1 MCKLNFPRGR
11 IFFTVNIAGHDM
23 LTQQMPETL
32 SIVGAGRVGRS
43 LGRRLHELG
52 WRVDV
57 VMTRSIPTARAA
69 VRIIGAGHATDR
81 LTRQLLVSDVV
92 LLATPDGAIANVA
105 ADLARLGGNE
115 WRGKIV
121 LHTSGA
127 LDSSA
132 LGALADEGAA
142 VGSIHPMQTFSGQ
155 STPGLAGTV
164 FGIDGS
170 PAAQKV
176 ARKMIRQM
184 GGVAVRL
191 SGANKA
197 AYHAAGTFACA
208 HVLAL
213 MEAATRLLMSQGFK
227 RRQATRALLT
237 LTRQT
242 LDNLERIGPR
252 GAWTGPLTRGDFTT
266 VKRHVDALSDFS
278 PEYLDA
284 YRSLSRLTAAVLSD
298 NSGELLEKLEA
309 IVGQHRAAGH
319 GMGRNFDDKVT
330 QKKSRKKFAVVS

>member
-1 MCKLNFPRGR
+1 MS
-11 IFFTVNIAGHDM
+11 
-23 LTQQMPETL
+23 ETL
-32 SIVGAGRVGRS
+32 SIVGAGRVGRA
-43 LGRRLHELG
+43 LGRRLRELG
-52 WRVDV
+52 WRVGV
-57 VMTRSIPTARAA
+57 VTTRSIPTARAA
-69 VRIIGAGHATDR
+69 VRMIGAGHPSDR
-81 LTRQLLVSDVV
+81 LTRQVLASDVV
-92 LLATPDGAIANVA
+92 LIAAPDSAIEGVA

-115 WRGKIV
+115 WRGKVV

-127 LDSSA
+127 LDSSV
-132 LGALADEGAA
+132 LRALADAGAA
-142 VGSIHPMQTFSGQ
+142 TGSIHPMQTFSSQ
-155 STPGLAGTV
+155 SVPNLAGRV

-170 PAAQKV
+170 PAALKV

-213 MEAATRLLMSQGFK
+213 LETATRLLMAQGFK
-227 RRQATRALLT
+227 RRQAARALLA

-252 GAWTGPLTRGDFTT
+252 AAWTGPMTRGDFST
-266 VKRHVDALSDFS
+266 VQRHVGALSDFP

-284 YRSLSRLTAAVLSD
+284 YKALSRLTALFSRTIPARCSRNLTASSVRAKKRAK
-298 NSGELLEKLEA
+298 EQKTPQRKVE
-309 IVGQHRAAGH
+309 IAAG
-319 GMGRNFDDKVT
+319 
-330 QKKSRKKFAVVS
+330 

>member
-1 MCKLNFPRGR
+1 LNFPRGR
-11 IFFTVNIAGHDM
+11 IFYTVNVAGQDM

-69 VRIIGAGHATDR
+69 VRIIGAGNPSDR
-81 LTRQLLVSDVV
+81 LTRQMLASDVV
-92 LLATPDGAIANVA
+92 LIAAPDSATEGVA
-105 ADLARLGGNE
+105 AELARFGGDE
-115 WRGKIV
+115 WRGKVV

-127 LDSSA
+127 LDSLV
-132 LGALADEGAA
+132 LGALADAGAFT
-142 VGSIHPMQTFSGQ
+142 GSIHPMQTFSSQGVP
-155 STPGLAGTV
+155 SLAGRV
-164 FGIDGS
+164 FGIDGN
-170 PAAQKV
+170 PAALKV

-208 HVLAL
+208 HVLGL
-213 MEAATRLLMSQGFK
+213 LETATRLLMTQGFK
-227 RRQATRALLT
+227 RKQATRALLA

-252 GAWTGPLTRGDFTT
+252 AAWTGPLPRGDLST
-266 VKRHVDALSDFS
+266 VERHVDALSELP

-284 YRSLSRLTAAVLSD
+284 YKAVSRLTSAVLSD
-298 NSGELLEKLEA
+298 DSSALVQKIDGIFGPRKDGAEKKKPRKRSSSGG
-309 IVGQHRAAGH
+309 I
-319 GMGRNFDDKVT
+319 
-330 QKKSRKKFAVVS
+330 